1 MVNSTFLTDKKKKK
15 KNRLLKSKQQRQKKN
30 ISIPEDIWVANPT
43 FK

>member
-1 MVNSTFLTDKKKKK
+1 MVNSTFLTDKKKKEQIIE
-15 KNRLLKSKQQRQKKN
+15 KQTTNTKKN